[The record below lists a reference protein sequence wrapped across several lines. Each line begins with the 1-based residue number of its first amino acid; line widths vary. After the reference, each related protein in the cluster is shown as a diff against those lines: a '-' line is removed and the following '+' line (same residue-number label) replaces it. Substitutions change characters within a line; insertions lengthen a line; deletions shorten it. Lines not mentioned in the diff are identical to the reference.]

1 MIMNYEILP
10 GPSLAELARTALARA
25 AAATVSEA
33 SQGNARQDV
42 AGRVPVRTRPDG
54 SPLLLAATGSMLE
67 QRLTTCPDA
76 VTVSVPAAV
85 PFSSLRLTG
94 TARAVARDM
103 AARITACAVA
113 LRSVEFGGAVPAE
126 VPVEAFHAAAP
137 DPLWRV
143 APGILEHLEN
153 GHMAELTGC
162 VRAHGLVE
170 ADWVIPRGLDRHGL
184 ELLVLTPDGTV
195 AVRLSFPDG
204 PVSSLEEVPASIRT
218 VLTCRCR
225 SGPGHEYRRRQT
237 RRTAGE

>member
-1 MIMNYEILP
+1 
-10 GPSLAELARTALARA
+10 
-25 AAATVSEA
+25 
-33 SQGNARQDV
+33 
-42 AGRVPVRTRPDG
+42 
-54 SPLLLAATGSMLE
+54 MLE

-103 AARITACAVA
+103 AARIAACAVA
-113 LRSVEFGGAVPAE
+113 LRSVEFGGAVPGE

-184 ELLVLTPDGTV
+184 ELLALT
-195 AVRLSFPDG
+195 PDG

-225 SGPGHEYRRRQT
+225 SAPGHEYRRRQS
-237 RRTAGE
+237 RRAAGE

>member
-33 SQGNARQDV
+33 GPANARQDV

-76 VTVSVPAAV
+76 
-85 PFSSLRLTG
+85 
-94 TARAVARDM
+94 
-103 AARITACAVA
+103 
-113 LRSVEFGGAVPAE
+113 LRSVEFGGAVAAE
-126 VPVEAFHAAAP
+126 VPVEAFQAAAP

-153 GHMAELTGC
+153 GHMAELAGC
-162 VRAHGLVE
+162 VRAHGLGE

-204 PVSSLEEVPASIRT
+204 PVSS
-218 VLTCRCR
+218 
-225 SGPGHEYRRRQT
+225 
-237 RRTAGE
+237 

>member
-1 MIMNYEILP
+1 
-10 GPSLAELARTALARA
+10 
-25 AAATVSEA
+25 
-33 SQGNARQDV
+33 
-42 AGRVPVRTRPDG
+42 
-54 SPLLLAATGSMLE
+54 MLE

-94 TARAVARDM
+94 TARAVARDT

-153 GHMAELTGC
+153 GHMAELAGC

-218 VLTCRCR
+218 MLICRCR
-225 SGPGHEYRRRQT
+225 SGPGHEYRRRQS
-237 RRTAGE
+237 RRAAGE

>member
-10 GPSLAELARTALARA
+10 GPSLAELARTTLARA

-33 SQGNARQDV
+33 GPANARQDV

-94 TARAVARDM
+94 TARAVARDT

-113 LRSVEFGGAVPAE
+113 
-126 VPVEAFHAAAP
+126 H
-137 DPLWRV
+137 
-143 APGILEHLEN
+143 
-153 GHMAELTGC
+153 
-162 VRAHGLVE
+162 
-170 ADWVIPRGLDRHGL
+170 PRGLDRHGL

-195 AVRLSFPDG
+195 AVRLSLPDG

-225 SGPGHEYRRRQT
+225 SGPGHEYRRRQS
-237 RRTAGE
+237 RRAAGE

>member
-1 MIMNYEILP
+1 
-10 GPSLAELARTALARA
+10 
-25 AAATVSEA
+25 
-33 SQGNARQDV
+33 
-42 AGRVPVRTRPDG
+42 
-54 SPLLLAATGSMLE
+54 
-67 QRLTTCPDA
+67 

-113 LRSVEFGGAVPAE
+113 LRSVEFGGAAPVE
-126 VPVEAFHAAAP
+126 VPVEEFHAAVP

-162 VRAHGLVE
+162 VRAHGLVH

-225 SGPGHEYRRRQT
+225 SSGGHRPT
-237 RRTAGE
+237 RRAAGE

>member
-1 MIMNYEILP
+1 MMIMSYEILP

-33 SQGNARQDV
+33 GPANARQDV

-94 TARAVARDM
+94 TARAVARDT
-103 AARITACAVA
+103 AAMITACAVA

-143 APGILEHLEN
+143 GPRHPGAPGK
-153 GHMAELTGC
+153 
-162 VRAHGLVE
+162 RAHGR
-170 ADWVIPRGLDRHGL
+170 AG
-184 ELLVLTPDGTV
+184 
-195 AVRLSFPDG
+195 RLRP
-204 PVSSLEEVPASIRT
+204 
-218 VLTCRCR
+218 
-225 SGPGHEYRRRQT
+225 
-237 RRTAGE
+237 RTARSAHSRRSRPPSAPC

>member
-33 SQGNARQDV
+33 GPANARQDVARQDV

-94 TARAVARDM
+94 TAQAVARDT

-113 LRSVEFGGAVPAE
+113 LRSVEFGGAVPARSRSRRFT
-126 VPVEAFHAAAP
+126 P
-137 DPLWRV
+137 
-143 APGILEHLEN
+143 
-153 GHMAELTGC
+153 
-162 VRAHGLVE
+162 
-170 ADWVIPRGLDRHGL
+170 PRPTRCGGW
-184 ELLVLTPDGTV
+184 P
-195 AVRLSFPDG
+195 
-204 PVSSLEEVPASIRT
+204 PASWST
-218 VLTCRCR
+218 WKT
-225 SGPGHEYRRRQT
+225 
-237 RRTAGE
+237 